1 MQIGFW
7 RGNLREGYSL
17 EDIDIGGRIILNW
30 IFRKWEG
37 GMVLVDLAQ
46 DRDRWMV
53 FVNVVMNLRGCIK
66 CREFLIS

>member
-1 MQIGFW
+1 MCVAHMEERRGEMQIGFW

-46 DRDRWMV
+46 DRDRW
-53 FVNVVMNLRGCIK
+53 
-66 CREFLIS
+66 